1 MKNLLIATLIFFS
14 INIIN
19 SIGAEL
25 NQIKIKN
32 ILSKNV
38 PLGGYLFLEAEGIAF
53 LLYKNLDKLSF
64 TLSSIYEK
72 DKTYSSF
79 SCAFYWIEEYYKG
92 EYESIIIGCQ
102 IQKENSFK
110 LGKYYFSPLENEEN
124 IQLSNDSNIKLNIL
138 NINESFNIIEGEELL
153 YFSNHNPNELF
164 FKSNKDSETIGFELF
179 ESVSYREAIISLDD
193 IEIKCKASGNRMVC
207 PISASDLPQDKRF
220 QTFNVYIKDSK
231 GNKFRNYLTFQICIT
246 LNYIEKKT
254 LKIKVT
260 KLLTNYLTMT
270 GYIAFDT
277 LDQTLENILFSK
289 EGFNLK
295 LKKENSDLKV
305 INLLCGFHKHQREN
319 TKIFCLIPKWY
330 DDMQNGTYILEEYIS
345 GGPLEDEKDKISKNY
360 QIIVPSFKSDRKI
373 IFNNYKE
380 IKDEIILD
388 FHLREKIELIFKN
401 KEDIEVI
408 FFNLESYY
416 DIDYEINKYFLGNNQ
431 LKCDGKLLNRYLI
444 CEVPGINF
452 EKSGIYYMEKKNAL
466 GEKERLYFLP
476 YIEVLV
482 SWD

>member
-1 MKNLLIATLIFFS
+1 
-14 INIIN
+14 
-19 SIGAEL
+19 
-25 NQIKIKN
+25 
-32 ILSKNV
+32 
-38 PLGGYLFLEAEGIAF
+38 
-53 LLYKNLDKLSF
+53 
-64 TLSSIYEK
+64 
-72 DKTYSSF
+72 
-79 SCAFYWIEEYYKG
+79 
-92 EYESIIIGCQ
+92 
-102 IQKENSFK
+102 
-110 LGKYYFSPLENEEN
+110 
-124 IQLSNDSNIKLNIL
+124 
-138 NINESFNIIEGEELL
+138 
-153 YFSNHNPNELF
+153 
-164 FKSNKDSETIGFELF
+164 
-179 ESVSYREAIISLDD
+179 
-193 IEIKCKASGNRMVC
+193 MVC
-207 PISASDLPQDKRF
+207 PISASNLPQDKRF

-305 INLLCGFHKHQREN
+305 INLLCGFHKHQGEN
-319 TKIFCLIPKWY
+319 TKIFCLIPEWY

-380 IKDEIILD
+380 LKNEIIFD
-388 FHLREKIELIFKN
+388 FHLREKIELIFKK
-401 KEDIEVI
+401 KEDIEII
-408 FFNLESYY
+408 FFDLESYY
-416 DIDYEINKYFLGNNQ
+416 EIDNEINKYFLGNNQ

-452 EKSGIYYMEKKNAL
+452 EKSGIYYMEQKNAL